1 MLKVD
6 KKDYNEIDIYY
17 IAYVTVKKIGNC
29 KNINSENPLYLMINE
44 IIGYFEEKNE
54 NKYLVLDD
62 VNENKEVSKKYEEV
76 WEGVKKEIETINGGE
91 KIEYG
96 KDYMKI
102 RFKSNDDLPLNKPI
116 KLRLLTIIIRS
127 VFSEDGKFYPQL
139 FLDDALYEL

>member
-1 MLKVD
+1 MT
-6 KKDYNEIDIYY
+6 I
-17 IAYVTVKKIGNC
+17 KKIDNC
-29 KNINSENPLYLMINE
+29 NNTNSVNHLYLMIDE
-44 IIGYFEEKNE
+44 MIGHFEEENE

-62 VNENKEVSKKYEEV
+62 VDENKKVSKKYKEN

-116 KLRLLTIIIRS
+116 KLRLLTIIIS
-127 VFSEDGKFYPQL
+127 HVISEDGKFYHQL